1 VNFDGA
7 RLGPADPTARIENS
21 NSVPIVSRPH
31 VCFVSMCLY
40 PILNASAGIEL
51 AGGAEVQQSIVA
63 RLLREDGFRVSVLTG
78 DYGQPAF
85 EDRGGIHVH
94 RVPSPGQRG
103 MKGLRI
109 IHPLVTDVVAG
120 LGRIDPD
127 IVYYRVAGFRA
138 AAAAWYARTRGKRF
152 VYACASDREFQER
165 SISGLPRRDEWLFRA
180 ALRSADAVLVQNLRQ
195 RELLAK
201 SFHREAVVVPNCY
214 AEAGAGR
221 AAHKGPVV
229 WVGTFKPVKR
239 PELFIE
245 LARRFPSKK
254 FLMIGGADNANDPDQ
269 AYHRQMRALAADV
282 KNLDFVG
289 YVPFSK
295 VGLHFDDASLL
306 VNTSDREGFPN
317 TFLQAWI
324 RGVPTLSFV
333 RPEVTPGRFGTIV
346 CSDLED
352 MTSHLRVLTTRAE
365 LWQAASQACEAHFN
379 GIHGV
384 DVVMQRYRAFFQQL
398 LQPRQ

>member
-1 VNFDGA
+1 MVGTKNA
-7 RLGPADPTARIENS
+7 V
-21 NSVPIVSRPH
+21 SVPRVGRPH
-31 VCFVSMCLY
+31 VCFVSLFLY

-63 RLLREDGFRVSVLTG
+63 RLLRDDGFRVSVLTG

-85 EDRGGIHVH
+85 EDLGGIHVY
-94 RVPSPGQRG
+94 RVPSPGHRG
-103 MKGLRI
+103 VKGLRF

-138 AAAAWYARTRGKRF
+138 AAAAWYARTRGKCF

-195 RELLAK
+195 RELLANN
-201 SFHREAVVVPNCY
+201 FRREAVVVPNCY
-214 AEAGAGR
+214 AEPSAGR
-221 AAHKGPVV
+221 AAHEGPVV

-254 FLMIGGADNANDPDQ
+254 FLMIGGADNTNDPDQ
-269 AYHRQMRALAADV
+269 AYHRQMRALASV
-282 KNLDFVG
+282 VTNLTFVG
-289 YVPFSK
+289 YVPFSE
-295 VGLHFDDASLL
+295 VGKHIDNASLL

-333 RPEVTPGRFGTIV
+333 RPEVTPGRFGTIA
-346 CSDLED
+346 CDDLED
-352 MTSHLRVLTTRAE
+352 MTSHLRALSTQVAA
-365 LWQAASQACEAHFN
+365 WQTASQACEAHFN
-379 GIHGV
+379 AVHGV
-384 DVVMQRYRAFFQQL
+384 DVVMQSYRNLFQGL
-398 LQPRQ
+398 IQPRRSER